1 MRWVETLLNGFD
13 EKYEEGIKQGVN
25 QGINQGIKQGINQ
38 GINQGILRVAI
49 NMIKKNMKTED
60 VQECTG
66 LSKKEIQDLK
76 LQYSKT

>member
-13 EKYEEGIKQGVN
+13 EKFEE
-25 QGINQGIKQGINQ
+25 GIKQGINQ
-38 GINQGILRVAI
+38 GINKGIDQGILRVAI
-49 NMIKKNMKTED
+49 NMIKKNMKIED

-76 LQYSKT
+76 LQYSKS

>member
-13 EKYEEGIKQGVN
+13 EKFEEGIK

-38 GINQGILRVAI
+38 GIDQGILRVAI
-49 NMIKKNMKTED
+49 NMIKKNMKIED

-76 LQYSKT
+76 LQYSKS